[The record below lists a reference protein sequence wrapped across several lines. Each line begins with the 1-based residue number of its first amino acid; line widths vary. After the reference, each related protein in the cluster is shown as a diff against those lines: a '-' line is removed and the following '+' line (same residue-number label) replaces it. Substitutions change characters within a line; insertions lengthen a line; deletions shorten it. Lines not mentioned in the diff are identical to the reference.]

1 MGEGQGDRGCSC
13 FGSKPVTFTL
23 TLAQCHVGI
32 PIDAQMSLLDGNH
45 LSAGAVER
53 GARSYDRATRTRCRC
68 SVLRAKSALARHG
81 HGGVKVHD
89 CSTMVRVACACTVS
103 CHPGQMN
110 SCRPA
115 PRVPPSWVMA
125 AQILVLACSL
135 QWPSALAVPVARVGF
150 RRAVVG
156 RGRFYFCECL
166 DREHPIY
173 ANLIFT
179 VFCTSRSARIDC
191 RLI

>member
-89 CSTMVRVACACTVS
+89 CSTCRMCMYSELSSGPDEQLSAGAPGSALMGHGSADLGSCLLLAVAKCVGSSSCA
-103 CHPGQMN
+103 GW
-110 SCRPA
+110 
-115 PRVPPSWVMA
+115 VPPRGCWA
-125 AQILVLACSL
+125 GTVLFLRMSG
-135 QWPSALAVPVARVGF
+135 S
-150 RRAVVG
+150 RAPDL
-156 RGRFYFCECL
+156 R
-166 DREHPIY
+166 
-173 ANLIFT
+173 
-179 VFCTSRSARIDC
+179 
-191 RLI
+191 